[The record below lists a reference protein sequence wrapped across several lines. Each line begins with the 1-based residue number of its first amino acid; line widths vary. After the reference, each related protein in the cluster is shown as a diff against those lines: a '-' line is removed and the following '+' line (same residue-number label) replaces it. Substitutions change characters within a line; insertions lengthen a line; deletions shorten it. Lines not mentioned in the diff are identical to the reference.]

1 MSKTPEHL
9 NQEGRLA
16 FLFKDSVLYGGAAA
30 LSKAFALITLPL
42 LVRHFTVAEYGVL
55 DFFMVLT
62 VFLTILFVF
71 GQDSAVVRYYY
82 EYEGTSD
89 RQQLISQS
97 LVFQMCGLFALLPV
111 LWISADWITGFLIDA
126 SERTTLFKI
135 VLLHLPFMVL
145 ISFSQGLLKWTFER
159 TRFLI
164 MSVGFTA
171 GQGCLLLIALY
182 GYEVGIKGILLASLT
197 NSAVFGILGV
207 VLIKKWLVR
216 PQDFKFLRE
225 MLPFAIPL
233 GIICVAGALSPTL
246 ERMLTDTILGTE
258 QLGLYAVATKI
269 ALLIGLIV
277 SAFQTAWGP
286 FSLSLY
292 KQADAAQT
300 YNLVLKLFAII
311 SCVGALT
318 LTLISEYLII
328 ILATDKYIAA
338 SIVVFPLVF
347 GLVVQATSWITEI
360 GITLSKRSYLTI
372 YSYTLMILVTFS
384 GIWLL
389 APVYGLLGVGLA
401 VLAGHIVKALL
412 ASWLAQR
419 SYRMPWD
426 YGRTLAV
433 FVVTLIIGLMAIY
446 ADATFHGIQ
455 FKLILLSGI
464 ALIVV
469 GGWYFI
475 FANEDRVALKN
486 ILSSLLQKEQKAKC

>member
-9 NQEGRLA
+9 SQEGRLA

-55 DFFMVLT
+55 DFFMVLI

-71 GQDSAVVRYYY
+71 GQDSAVARYYY
-82 EYEGTSD
+82 EYEDTRD

-97 LVFQMCGLFALLPV
+97 LAFQMAGIVGFLPV
-111 LWISADWITGFLIDA
+111 LWFAADWITGFMVDA
-126 SERTTLFKI
+126 PDRTTLFRI

-159 TRFLI
+159 TKFLI

-171 GQGCLLLIALY
+171 GQAGLLLIALY
-182 GYEVGIKGILLASLT
+182 GYEVEVTGVLIASLI
-197 NSAVFGILGV
+197 NSVVFGILGL

-216 PQDFKFLRE
+216 PQNFKFLRE
-225 MLPFAIPL
+225 MLPFAIPF
-233 GIICVAGALSPTL
+233 GIICVVGALSPTL
-246 ERMLTDTILGTE
+246 ERMLTDTLLGTE

-311 SCVGALT
+311 TCVGALT
-318 LTLISEYLII
+318 LTLISDFLITL
-328 ILATDKYIAA
+328 LATDKYATA
-338 SIVVFPLVF
+338 SVVVFPLVF

-372 YSYTLMILVTFS
+372 YSYTLMIIVTLS

-389 APVYGLLGVGLA
+389 APIYGLLGVGLG

-419 SYRMPWD
+419 SYKMPWQ
-426 YGRTLAV
+426 YGQIISI
-433 FVVTLIIGLMAIY
+433 FVITMGVGLVAIY
-446 ADATFHGIQ
+446 AEAVFSGMSS
-455 FKLILLSGI
+455 KLVLISGVLVI
-464 ALIVV
+464 S
-469 GGWYFI
+469 GTGWI
-475 FANEDRVALKN
+475 FVLETEDRTTLKN
-486 ILSSLLQKEQKAKC
+486 ILSGILQKKLNAGG

>member
-9 NQEGRLA
+9 SQEGRLA

-42 LVRHFTVAEYGVL
+42 LVRHFTVAEYGAL
-55 DFFMVLT
+55 DFFMVLI

-71 GQDSAVVRYYY
+71 GQDSAVARYYY
-82 EYEGTSD
+82 EYEDMQD

-97 LVFQMCGLFALLPV
+97 LVFQMAGIVGFLPV
-111 LWISADWITGFLIDA
+111 LWFAADWLTNFMIDA
-126 SERTTLFKI
+126 PERTTLFRI

-159 TRFLI
+159 ARFLI

-171 GQGCLLLIALY
+171 GQAGLLLIALY
-182 GYEVGIKGILLASLT
+182 GYDVGITGVLIASLI
-197 NSAVFGILGV
+197 NSMVFGTLGV
-207 VLIKKWLVR
+207 MLIKKWLVR

-246 ERMLTDTILGTE
+246 ERMLTDTLLGTE

-311 SCVGALT
+311 TCVGALT
-318 LTLISEYLII
+318 LTLISDVLITL
-328 ILATDKYIAA
+328 LATDKYIAA
-338 SIVVFPLVF
+338 SVVVFPLVF

-372 YSYTLMILVTFS
+372 YSYTLMIAVTLG

-389 APVYGLLGVGLA
+389 APIYGLLGVGLGVLSGQITQA
-401 VLAGHIVKALL
+401 VL

-419 SYRMPWD
+419 SYKMPWD

-433 FVVTLIIGLMAIY
+433 FGITLLIGLMAIY

-455 FKLILLSGI
+455 SKLILLSGM
-464 ALIVV
+464 ALILST
-469 GGWYFI
+469 GWFFI
-475 FANEDRVALKN
+475 LVHKDRATLKN
-486 ILSSLLQKEQKAKC
+486 ILSGLLRKEQKAEG

>member
-1 MSKTPEHL
+1 M
-9 NQEGRLA
+9 
-16 FLFKDSVLYGGAAA
+16 FKDSVLYGGAAA
-30 LSKAFALITLPL
+30 LSKAFTLITLPL

-55 DFFMVLT
+55 DFFMVLI

-71 GQDSAVVRYYY
+71 GQDSAVARYYY
-82 EYEGTSD
+82 EYEDTID

-97 LVFQMCGLFALLPV
+97 LIFQMFGLFVLLPV
-111 LWISADWITGFLIDA
+111 LWIAADWITGYLIETP
-126 SERTTLFKI
+126 ERTILFKI
-135 VLLHLPFMVL
+135 VLLHLPFMVM

-159 TRFLI
+159 ARFLI

-171 GQGCLLLIALY
+171 GQGGLLLIALY
-182 GYEVGIKGILLASLT
+182 GYGVGITGVLLASLI
-197 NSAVFGILGV
+197 NSAVFGILG
-207 VLIKKWLVR
+207 LIFIKKWLVR
-216 PQDFKFLRE
+216 PQGFKLLRE
-225 MLPFAIPL
+225 MLPFAFPL
-233 GIICVAGALSPTL
+233 GVICVAGALSPTL
-246 ERMLTDTILGTE
+246 ERMLTDTLLGAE

-292 KQADAAQT
+292 KHADAAQT

-311 SCVGALT
+311 ACVGALM
-318 LTLISEYLII
+318 LTLIADYLIV

-372 YSYTLMILVTFS
+372 YSYSLMILVTFS

-401 VLAGHIVKALL
+401 VMVGHIAKAVL

-419 SYRMPWD
+419 SYPMAWG
-426 YGRTLAV
+426 YGRTLVV
-433 FVVTLIIGLMAIY
+433 FVATLIIGLIAIY
-446 ADATFHGIQ
+446 ADTIFDGIQ
-455 FKLILLSGI
+455 SKLILISGI
-464 ALIVV
+464 ALIV
-469 GGWYFI
+469 GAGWHI
-475 FANEDRVALKN
+475 ILADADRVTLKN
-486 ILSSLLQKEQKAKC
+486 IQSSLLQKKHKAEG